1 MKNKRFAIMGAAGYI
16 APRHMKAIKEV
27 GGELVC
33 VLDPNDS
40 IGIIDSFFP
49 KAKYFRELERFDR
62 EIDRQGR
69 MDNPIDYVV
78 ICSPN
83 YLHDSHI
90 RFALKNG
97 CDVICEKP
105 LVLNP
110 HSIDF
115 VQGLERETGKTVYG
129 ILQLRL
135 HTEILKLKKSL
146 KKSNYDVE
154 LTYITPRGNWFDY
167 SWKGDTTKSGGIAT
181 NIGIHF
187 FDMLLHLF
195 GDVQSNYVDYHN
207 EKSAKGFLKL
217 ENAKVKWFLSVDH
230 SNLPYDEWKP
240 FRSIKINGK
249 EIDFSE
255 GFTELHTKSYE
266 QILLGNGFGIVDCLP
281 SLGLVSD
288 IRNYK
293 R

>member
-1 MKNKRFAIMGAAGYI
+1 MINKRFALIGGAGYI
-16 APRHMKAIKEV
+16 APRHMKAIKDV
-27 GGELVC
+27 GGDLVC

-40 IGIIDSFFP
+40 IGIIDRYFP
-49 KAKYFRELERFDR
+49 NAKYFREFERFDR
-62 EIDRQGR
+62 EIDRQRR
-69 MDNPIDYVV
+69 MDTPIDYVV

-83 YLHDSHI
+83 YLHDAHI

-97 CDVICEKP
+97 CDAICEKP

-110 HSIDF
+110 NNIDF
-115 VQGLERETGKTVYG
+115 LRDLEWETNQKVYG

-135 HTEILKLKKSL
+135 HDEIIKLKESL
-146 KKSNYDVE
+146 TRADYDVE

-167 SWKGDTTKSGGIAT
+167 SWKGDETKSGGIAT

-187 FDMLLHLF
+187 FDMLLYLF
-195 GDVQSNYVDYHN
+195 GNIHSNYVDFHN
-207 EKSAKGFLKL
+207 KKQAKGFLKL
-217 ENAKVKWFLSVDH
+217 DRAKVKWFLSVDEAD
-230 SNLPYDEWKP
+230 LPYDEWKP
-240 FRSIKINGK
+240 FRSIKINGT
-249 EIDFSE
+249 ELDFSD

-266 QILLGNGFGIVDCLP
+266 QILSGDGYGINDCQP
-281 SLGLVSD
+281 SLDLVSK

>member
-1 MKNKRFAIMGAAGYI
+1 MSKRFAIMGAAGYI
-16 APRHMKAIKEV
+16 APKHMKAIKDV
-27 GGELVC
+27 GGQLVC

-40 IGIIDSFFP
+40 IGIIDSYFP

-62 EIDRQGR
+62 EIDRQNR
-69 MDNPIDYVV
+69 MGNPIDYVV

-97 CDVICEKP
+97 CNVICEKP

-115 VQGLERETGKTVYG
+115 VKDLEWETKKKVYS

-135 HTEILKLKKSL
+135 HDEIIKLRESL
-146 KKSNYDVE
+146 TDSDYVVD
-154 LTYITPRGNWFDY
+154 LTYVTPRGNWYDY
-167 SWKGDTTKSGGIAT
+167 SWKGDQTKSGGIAM

-195 GDVQSNYVDYHN
+195 GEVQSNYVEYHSD
-207 EKSAKGFLKL
+207 KRAKGFLKL
-217 ENAKVKWFLSVDH
+217 EQAKVNWFLSVDE
-230 SNLPYDEWKP
+230 SDLPHNEWKA

-255 GFTELHTKSYE
+255 GFTELHTRSYE
-266 QILLGNGFGIVDCLP
+266 EILAGRGFTINDCIP
-281 SLGLVSD
+281 SLELVVN